1 MIIIKCLFLI
11 ITYKTDIILRKVLTS
26 FRQLMTNQLRQ
37 QILQLQIQSLSR
49 FIGIREDMEIQV
61 LQGAKILFLQQ
72 GG

>member
-61 LQGAKILFLQQ
+61 LQGAKILLLQQ
-72 GG
+72 SS

>member
-1 MIIIKCLFLI
+1 MIIKCLFLI

-61 LQGAKILFLQQ
+61 LQGAKIFFLQQ

>member
-37 QILQLQIQSLSR
+37 QILQLQIQSLAR

>member
-1 MIIIKCLFLI
+1 MIIKCLFLI

>member
-1 MIIIKCLFLI
+1 MIIIKYLFLI

>member
-11 ITYKTDIILRKVLTS
+11 ITYKTDITLRKVLTS

>member
-1 MIIIKCLFLI
+1 MIIIKCIFLI

-37 QILQLQIQSLSR
+37 QILQLQIQSLAR